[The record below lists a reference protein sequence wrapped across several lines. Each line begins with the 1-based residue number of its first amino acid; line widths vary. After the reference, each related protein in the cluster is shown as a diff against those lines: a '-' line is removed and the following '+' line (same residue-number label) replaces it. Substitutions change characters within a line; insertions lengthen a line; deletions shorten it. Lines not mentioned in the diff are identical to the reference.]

1 MKILDIRPSLRS
13 IPLKKPYAIAGGD
26 FDHVDLAFLEIELE
40 QGIIGYGSGSPAPEV
55 VGESA
60 DMTFENLCSEDVM
73 MLKGCDICEYEAL
86 IRKLRE
92 RFQDRPGT
100 MAAVDI
106 ALHDAFAR
114 WRGVPVADLFG
125 ACSGPL
131 PTSVTIGVMDVQE
144 TLAEAEAYLSTGF
157 RHLKVKLG
165 RDPEEDIERM
175 IRLHERFG
183 HRAILRVDMNQG
195 YDIRSFQT
203 FLRRTVSVPMEV
215 IEQPLPVGT
224 EGDIITLPSDVRQLM
239 AADESLKDLEAAR
252 RLSTADPVFGIF
264 NIKLM
269 KCGGIQ
275 AAREI
280 AGVAKASG
288 IRLFWG
294 CNDESVVSI
303 SAALHAAYS
312 CSHTVF
318 LDLDGSFD
326 LAEDLFRGGFE
337 MRDGLMYLS
346 GTQGLGVN
354 KY

>member
-1 MKILDIRPSLRS
+1 MNILDIRPSLRS
-13 IPLKKPYAIAGGD
+13 IPLKKPYGIAGGD

-40 QGIIGYGSGSPAPEV
+40 NGIIGYGSGSPAAEV
-55 VGESA
+55 VGETA
-60 DMTFENLCSEDVM
+60 EMTFENLCSGDVM
-73 MLKGCDICEYEAL
+73 MLKGCDIREYDAL

-92 RFQDRPGT
+92 RFPDRPGT

-114 WRGVPVADLFG
+114 WRGVPVAALFG

-131 PTSVTIGVMDVQE
+131 PTSVTIGVMGVQE

-215 IEQPLPVGT
+215 IEQPLPTGS
-224 EGDIITLPSDVRQLM
+224 EEDLRALPSDVRHLL
-239 AADESLKDLEAAR
+239 AADESLKDVDAAKA
-252 RLSTADPVFGIF
+252 LSSGDPVFGII

-269 KCGGIQ
+269 KCGGIM

-280 AGVAKASG
+280 AKVAAPSG

-303 SAALHAAYS
+303 AAALHVAYS
-312 CSHTVF
+312 CPNTEF

-326 LAEDLFRGGFE
+326 LAEDLFRGGFVL
-337 MRDGLMYLS
+337 RDGLMHLV
-346 GTQGLGVN
+346 GNAGLGVD
-354 KY
+354 KS

>member
-40 QGIIGYGSGSPAPEV
+40 DGIIGYGSGSPAPEV
-55 VGESA
+55 VGETA
-60 DMTFENLCSEDVM
+60 DMTFANLSSDHVM
-73 MLKGCDICEYEAL
+73 ALRGHDIRAFDEL
-86 IRKLRE
+86 IRGIHQQ
-92 RFQDRPGT
+92 FSDRPGT
-100 MAAVDI
+100 LAAVDI

-114 WRGVPVADLFG
+114 WRGVPVAALYG
-125 ACSGPL
+125 QHSGPL
-131 PTSVTIGVMDVQE
+131 PTSVTIGVMDVHE
-144 TLAEAEAYLSTGF
+144 TVAEAEAYLSSGF
-157 RHLKVKLG
+157 RQLKVKLG

-203 FLRRTVSVPMEV
+203 FLRKTASVPMEV
-215 IEQPLPVGT
+215 IEQPLPVGA
-224 EGDIITLPSDVRQLM
+224 EEDLFALPSDIRYLL
-239 AADESLKDLEAAR
+239 AADESLKDPDAAR
-252 RLSTADPVFGIF
+252 CLASVDPAFGIF

-269 KCGGIQ
+269 KCGGIK

-280 AGVAKASG
+280 AGVARAFG

-294 CNDESVVSI
+294 CNDESIVSI
-303 SAALHAAYS
+303 AAALHTAYS
-312 CSHTVF
+312 CPHTAF

-337 MRDGLMYLS
+337 IRDGLMYLS
-346 GTQGLGVN
+346 GTAGLGVD

>member
-13 IPLKKPYAIAGGD
+13 IPLKKPYAIAGGH

-40 QGIIGYGSGSPAPEV
+40 DGIIGYGSGSPAPEV
-55 VGESA
+55 VGETA
-60 DMTFENLCSEDVM
+60 DMTFENLCSTDVM
-73 MLKGCDICEYEAL
+73 MLKGCDIREYDAW
-86 IRKLRE
+86 IRRIRQ
-92 RFQDRPGT
+92 RFPHRPGT
-100 MAAVDI
+100 LAAVDI

-114 WRGVPVADLFG
+114 WRGVPVAALYG

-144 TLAEAEAYLSTGF
+144 TLAAAAACLSSGF
-157 RHLKVKLG
+157 RYLKVKLG

-203 FLRRTVSVPMEV
+203 FLQKTASIPMDV
-215 IEQPLPVGT
+215 IEQPLPVGF
-224 EGDIITLPSDVRQLM
+224 EQDLFALPSDVRHLL
-239 AADESLKDLEAAR
+239 AADESLKDPDAAR
-252 RLSTADPVFGIF
+252 RLASGDQAFGIF

-275 AAREI
+275 AARDI
-280 AGVAKASG
+280 ADVARTSG
-288 IRLFWG
+288 IGLFWG
-294 CNDESVVSI
+294 CNDESIVSI
-303 SAALHAAYS
+303 AAALHVAYS
-312 CSHTVF
+312 CPHTAF

-337 MRDGLMYLS
+337 VRDGLMYLS
-346 GTQGLGVN
+346 GIAGLGVD
-354 KY
+354 KC

>member
-40 QGIIGYGSGSPAPEV
+40 HGIIGYGSGSPAPEV

-60 DMTFENLCSEDVM
+60 DMTFENLCSGDVM
-73 MLKGCDICEYEAL
+73 MLKGCDIREYEAL

-92 RFQDRPGT
+92 RFPDRPGT

-114 WRGVPVADLFG
+114 WRGVPVAALFG

-183 HRAILRVDMNQG
+183 HRATLRVDMNQG
-195 YDIRSFQT
+195 YDIRSFRT

-224 EGDIITLPSDVRQLM
+224 EEDIITLPSDVRQLL

-252 RLSTADPVFGIF
+252 RLSTEDPVFGIF